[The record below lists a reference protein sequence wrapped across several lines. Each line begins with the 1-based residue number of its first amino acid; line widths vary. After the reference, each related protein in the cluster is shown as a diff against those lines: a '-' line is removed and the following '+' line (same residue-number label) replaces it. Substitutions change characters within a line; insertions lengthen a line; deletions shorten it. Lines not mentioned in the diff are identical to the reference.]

1 MPPPSTA
8 RDRPPTATTGDA
20 EMAVVAWDEWRAGA
34 EHIESGGLAVATYD
48 LGAPDARPL
57 TFLHGYPSS
66 SLDIA
71 PVARLLGDA
80 WRVLAIDMP
89 GFGASEKRPGLPLSI
104 GAAADA
110 VEAMWTARA
119 VASTLL
125 VAHDYS
131 VSVVQEL
138 LARRSERDLGV
149 TVGGVVWM
157 NGGLDPDLHR
167 PTLGQQLLLDPDHGA
182 EIAVAVTE
190 ETFLDAIRATW
201 GTRVAMDDDEAREIY
216 RSMDDGGGVALM
228 AELLHYIA
236 DRREHAERWRAA
248 LGTSDLPT
256 TFVWGDLDPVSGAHM
271 IEGVEPSLGG
281 MPRIV
286 RLPDVGHWPLLEAP
300 DVVAAEIRALG
311 G

>member
-1 MPPPSTA
+1 M
-8 RDRPPTATTGDA
+8 GW
-20 EMAVVAWDEWRAGA
+20 EEWRAGA

-48 LGAPDARPL
+48 RGAPDATPL
-57 TFLHGYPSS
+57 TFLHGYPSA

-71 PVARLLGDA
+71 PVAHLLGGD

-104 GAAADA
+104 DAAADA
-110 VEAMWTARA
+110 VEAMWAARA
-119 VASTLL
+119 VTSTLL

-131 VSVVQEL
+131 VSVTQEL
-138 LARRSERDLGV
+138 LARRAERDLGV
-149 TVGGVVWM
+149 AVGGVVWM

-167 PTLGQQLLLDPDHGA
+167 PTFGQQMLLDPDHGA
-182 EIAVAVTE
+182 EVAAAVTE

-201 GTRVAMDDDEAREIY
+201 GTRVEMVDDEVREIY

-228 AELLHYIA
+228 GELLHYIA

-256 TFVWGDLDPVSGAHM
+256 TFVWGELDPVSGAHM
-271 IEGVEPSLGG
+271 IDGVEPVLGG
-281 MPRIV
+281 TPRIV

-300 DVVAAEIRALG
+300 DVVAAEIRALAG
-311 G
+311 